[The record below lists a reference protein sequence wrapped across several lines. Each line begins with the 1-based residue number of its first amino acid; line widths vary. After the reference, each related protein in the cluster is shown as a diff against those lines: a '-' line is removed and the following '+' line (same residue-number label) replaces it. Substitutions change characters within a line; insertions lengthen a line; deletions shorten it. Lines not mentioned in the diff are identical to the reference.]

1 MKVYTIDEILGRL
14 LYCIAKNKSFS
25 HIRLGDGGIK
35 LIESYL
41 YNDYEQLEQIIEKE
55 GLPKKG
61 LEYVLKLWVR
71 YINEADFIDT
81 PEVYYSGKFWPRVK
95 RADKGIT
102 KRTTDKLLLWK
113 HLYNEIGF
121 TNKNYCNPESN
132 YLMILRRPLNL
143 ISLMNGRKFCII
155 TAKHVLEKRLR
166 KKGFDVDVIKIVG
179 QYDNHYIHC
188 FQNVVDE
195 IEMNAKKYD
204 FWLVAA
210 GELGRI
216 YSGLIKEYGGRSL
229 DIGFVADFWAGK
241 DIHSRLVPF
250 LVRHDALQL
259 MFTGRGRNYEKYI

>member
-1 MKVYTIDEILGRL
+1 MKIHTVDEILGKL
-14 LYCIAKNKSFS
+14 LFCIAKNKPFS

-41 YNDYEQLEQIIEKE
+41 YHDYKQLEHIIQKE
-55 GLPKKG
+55 GLPRTG

-71 YINEADFIDT
+71 YVNEADFIDT
-81 PEVYYSGKFWPRVK
+81 PEVYYSDEFWPRVK
-95 RADKGIT
+95 RIDKGIT
-102 KRTTDKLLLWK
+102 KRTTEKLLLWK

-132 YLMILRRPLNL
+132 YLMVIKRPLNL
-143 ISLMNGRKFCII
+143 LSLMNGRKFCII
-155 TAKHVLEKRLR
+155 TAQHMLKKKLR
-166 KKGFDVDVIKIVG
+166 RKGFDVDIVKIVG
-179 QYDNHYIHC
+179 QYGNHYTHC

-229 DIGFVADFWAGK
+229 DIGFVADFWAAE

-250 LVRHDALQL
+250 LVRYDEFQL
-259 MFTGRGRNYEKYI
+259 VLTGRGRKYEKYI